1 MKRSPVFTVLALAC
15 VAFIACSVNDNAD
28 NSAIENPTPKEQWSQ
43 TYRGA
48 DFTVPQL
55 PDLYV
60 NYWEYCYNVVD
71 NANLA
76 LRISGEFP
84 ECRYFSFSTY
94 DDKDGS
100 VVSGMSDFQIE
111 PDEGCVNPFVV
122 TSHAKNTYTV
132 FIVPS
137 YASDEQIAK
146 LPSKNIIKLGEGIE
160 RACILIRQY
169 LGIDEYGGVDMP
181 EIRAFEMD
189 TMKEVPA
196 PKRITSNVWVE
207 QNPDAFQ
214 PIWSDSEADVP
225 FMLAPSGSFYPN
237 SATNYLFCRTA
248 VEKDQVLTYSF
259 IPAPYPKKVEDYA
272 GAPCRYWSMCFGT
285 QLDTRSYYSVY
296 DEQASVP
303 DGEKVYFVVCLKQ
316 NPQIDAIEQAV
327 SKAKEQ
333 GQYIHLIVWDSDRPS
348 YYGADSPIGNTITVM
363 YRNILPDS
371 TNWAHSMKKMKPV
384 KYGDPVN
391 YSKQDPDNM
400 QADLALGE
408 YGPRGKKVSTQEFL
422 DSME

>member
-1 MKRSPVFTVLALAC
+1 
-15 VAFIACSVNDNAD
+15 
-28 NSAIENPTPKEQWSQ
+28 
-43 TYRGA
+43 
-48 DFTVPQL
+48 
-55 PDLYV
+55 
-60 NYWEYCYNVVD
+60 
-71 NANLA
+71 
-76 LRISGEFP
+76 
-84 ECRYFSFSTY
+84 
-94 DDKDGS
+94 
-100 VVSGMSDFQIE
+100 
-111 PDEGCVNPFVV
+111 V

-146 LPSKNIIKLGEGIE
+146 LPSKNIIKLGEGVE

-181 EIRAFEMD
+181 AIRAFEMGS
-189 TMKEVPA
+189 MKEVPA